1 MALLL
6 YAVFILSG
14 AAGLIYE
21 SIWSRYLG
29 LFVGHSAYAQIIVLV
44 IFLGGMSLGATL
56 VGRRSEAVKQ
66 PLFWYAAIELLCG
79 VIGLLFHDIYG
90 GVTNWAY
97 DAVFPSLGSIVM
109 VDIVKWTIAALL
121 ILPQSILLGTTFPLM
136 SAGVLRLVR
145 AQGDARAGRV
155 LSLLYFANSLGAAG
169 GVLLA
174 GFWLIDLAGLPGTLL
189 AAAMLNLIVAA
200 IVVVALRVNRGS
212 ADAAAS
218 EPAPAQAPSEAGAPK
233 ALSRTLLAVAF
244 GTAAASFV
252 YEIAWI
258 RMLSLVLG
266 SATHSFELMLSAFI
280 LGLALGAFWIR
291 SRADAF
297 QDPVRTLGIVQVV
310 MGLLAMATMPIYL
323 QSFSWQSSL
332 LQGITATENGWRFFT
347 TAKYVFSLIVMLP
360 ATFCAGITLPLITRV
375 LLSAGA
381 GERSIG
387 AVYAS
392 NTLGSILGASMA
404 GLVLLPLLGLKWLQ
418 IAGASVDI
426 AFGLLLLVGVAGTVR
441 STRTLAIA
449 GGGAFAAVALVALT
463 VQFDTLLL
471 TSGVFRHGQLRSA
484 KDGWTTIYYTDGRT
498 ASVGGL
504 RHTGVKSRSLLTNG
518 KPDASLA
525 ESWLEPFT
533 GTAPITGVAGDQA
546 AQTLLPLIT
555 LAYRPEAK
563 SVANIGQGSG
573 ISGHVLLGSPTV
585 QKVTTIEIEPRM
597 IDGSRIFY
605 PANRRVFD
613 DPRHSFVIDDAKSVF
628 AASRQKFDLIL
639 SEPSN
644 PWVSGVSGLFTDEF
658 YQRVKSSMAP
668 NGVLGQWLQA
678 YETSDLLVLS
688 VLAAV
693 HRNFP
698 YYVVHAASGADLLII
713 ASQQPLTSPDW
724 SVVNAPGVQ
733 EDLKRNYPLTPL
745 AFEATRIA
753 DRASLAPLL
762 DTWQTVN
769 SDYYPIVDLGAERTR
784 FLKTR
789 AMGFLGTA
797 SDRFDIIS
805 LYNGTRRVLPSVQ
818 QSPAEMPRLMKAAY
832 TERVRATVN
841 GQPVDSSG
849 PGSFAAVPVSA
860 WEVQTFE
867 AHMASGRLPVSW
879 RQWAT
884 TLSFVDGSLHAA
896 SLGAVDEAFYGRVR
910 AYLDRV
916 KAPEGPRRAVEFLY
930 GLGTLNFAAAAEATK
945 FLEDEVKVNRNW
957 VDPAVLR
964 NAGVI
969 ARLKT
974 GDVAGAERLLDELT
988 LPAQRE
994 DARTLL
1000 LKAYVRAIRGPVP
1013 EKPAGS

>member
-56 VGRRSEAVKQ
+56 IGRRSETVKQ
-66 PLFWYAAIELLCG
+66 PLFWYAAIELACG
-79 VIGLLFHDIYG
+79 VVGLVFHDLYG
-90 GVTNWAY
+90 AVTGWAY
-97 DAVFPSLGSIVM
+97 DSVFPSLGSLVA

-155 LSLLYFANSLGAAG
+155 LSLLYFANSLGAAA

-174 GFWLIDLAGLPGTLL
+174 GFYLIDEAGLPGTLL
-189 AAAMLNLIVAA
+189 AAAMLNLLVAGIV
-200 IVVVALRVNRGS
+200 IVALRVRRGQDEQ
-212 ADAAAS
+212 AGEAAA
-218 EPAPAQAPSEAGAPK
+218 PAAAAEAPVGAGAPV

-244 GTAAASFV
+244 GTAAASFI

-280 LGLALGAFWIR
+280 LGLALGAFWVR
-291 SRADAF
+291 TRADQF
-297 QDPVRTLGIVQVV
+297 TDPVRTLGIVQVV
-310 MGLLAMATMPIYL
+310 MGLLAMATMPLYL
-323 QSFSWQSSL
+323 KSFAWQSAL
-332 LQGITATENGWRFFT
+332 LQGITATEQGWQFFT
-347 TAKYVFSLIVMLP
+347 TAKYVFSLAVMLP

-375 LLSAGA
+375 LLANGA
-381 GERSIG
+381 GERAIG
-387 AVYAS
+387 SVYAV
-392 NTLGSILGASMA
+392 NTLGSILGAASA
-404 GLVLLPLLGLKWLQ
+404 GLVLMPLLGLKWLQ
-418 IAGASVDI
+418 IAGAGVDI
-426 AFGLLLLVGVAGTVR
+426 AFGLLLLAGVAGTVR
-441 STRTLAIA
+441 SPRTLAVA
-449 GGGAFAAVALVALT
+449 GGIAVAGLALVAIT
-463 VQFDTLLL
+463 VRFDTLLL
-471 TSGVFRHGQLRSA
+471 TSGVFRHGQLRNA
-484 KDGWTTIYYTDGRT
+484 GDGWTTIYYTDGRT

-504 RHTGVKSRSLLTNG
+504 RNTRGLNRSLLTNG
-518 KPDASLA
+518 KPDASLN

-533 GTAPITGVAGDQA
+533 GTAPVTGVSGDQA
-546 AQTLLPLIT
+546 AQTLLPLLT

-585 QKVTTIEIEPRM
+585 AKVTTIEIEPRM

-628 AASRQKFDLIL
+628 AASREKYDLIL

-658 YQRVKSSMAP
+658 YQRVKASMAP

-698 YYVVHAASGADLLII
+698 HYVVHAASGADLLII
-713 ASQQPLTSPDW
+713 ASMQPLSNPDW
-724 SVVNAPGVQ
+724 SVVNAPGIR
-733 EDLKRNYPLTPL
+733 EDLKRNYPLTPE

-753 DRASLAPLL
+753 DRTVLAPLL

-769 SDYYPIVDLGAERTR
+769 SDYYPIVDLGAEKAR
-784 FLKTR
+784 FLKSR
-789 AMGFLGTA
+789 AAGFLGTA

-805 LYNGTRRVLPSVQ
+805 LLTDARRALPAVQ
-818 QSPAEMPRLMKAAY
+818 QAPAEMPRLLKGAY
-832 TERVRATVN
+832 AERVRAVLA
-841 GQPVDSSG
+841 GRPVDTLG
-849 PGSFAAVPVSA
+849 GATFNAVPTSA
-860 WEVQTFE
+860 WEAQQFE
-867 AHMASGRLPVSW
+867 TILAAGKAPADWRL
-879 RQWAT
+879 WAN
-884 TLSFVDGSLHAA
+884 TLAFVDGSLHGA
-896 SLGAVDEAFYGRVR
+896 SSGVVDEAWFGRVR
-910 AYLDRV
+910 AFTE
-916 KAPEGPRRAVEFLY
+916 KANAPEPAKAAVAFLHA
-930 GLGTLNFAAAAEATK
+930 LGTLDFKTAAGVSDL
-945 FLEDEVKVNRNW
+945 LEREQKAGRPW
-957 VDPAVLR
+957 VDPTVLR
-964 NAGVI
+964 HGGVV
-969 ARLKT
+969 ARLRA
-974 GDVAGAERLLDELT
+974 GDAAGAERLLDLLT
-988 LPAQRE
+988 PPATRG

-1000 LKAYVRAIRGPVP
+1000 LKSYLRAA
-1013 EKPAGS
+1013 KQAS